1 MGNDHM
7 ETVIAT
13 GVRLEGDFTSKGDV
27 AIDGEVSGSVHTD
40 ASLRIGESARIQANV
55 SALSAVVAGE
65 VQGNLRVGER
75 LDLLETSRVHGDVEA
90 QVLSV
95 APGAVVNGKVTM
107 GGAEAAA
114 E

>member
-1 MGNDHM
+1 MSNDHA

-27 AIDGEVSGSVHTD
+27 LIDGEVSGTVHTD
-40 ASLRIGESARIQANV
+40 ASLRVGETARIQADV
-55 SALSAVVAGE
+55 SALSAVVGGE
-65 VQGNLRVGER
+65 IQGNVRVGER
-75 LDLLETSRVHGDVEA
+75 LDLLETSRVHGDIEA
-90 QVLSV
+90 QVLSI